1 MFYEDSAF
9 LAICFFPSGNY
20 LVERRQRLLATVA
33 NKNRPTDNPPTTMND
48 RPIPGMVRTALLK
61 ERGHPAHFP
70 VCRPPTPSRLRPS
83 CAPAFAGRLHK
94 PTLHLVSCVL
104 QSCVSP
110 TACNTGKHSDNQE
123 GVEATA
129 AIDDLLAQAQ
139 SVITRLDAAVKNKY
153 ARDPEKLAAWKSAS
167 HTVKPEKR
175 LQPPV
180 KPTPPTP

>member
-1 MFYEDSAF
+1 
-9 LAICFFPSGNY
+9 
-20 LVERRQRLLATVA
+20 
-33 NKNRPTDNPPTTMND
+33 MND

-70 VCRPPTPSRLRPS
+70 MCRTPNPSRHRPGV
-83 CAPAFAGRLHK
+83 APAIARRLQQRNL
-94 PTLHLVSCVL
+94 PLASCVL
-104 QSCVSP
+104 PSWVSP

-153 ARDPEKLAAWKSAS
+153 TRDPEKLAAWKSAS

-180 KPTPPTP
+180 KPTPPAP